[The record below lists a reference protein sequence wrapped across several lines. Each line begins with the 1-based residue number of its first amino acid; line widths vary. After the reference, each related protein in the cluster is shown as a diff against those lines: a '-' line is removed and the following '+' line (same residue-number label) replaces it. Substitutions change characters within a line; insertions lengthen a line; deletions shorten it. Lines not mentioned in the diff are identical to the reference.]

1 MPPENAA
8 LGNALIAKLTGIDVR
23 GRSSEAG
30 YRLFDEWPQAQAGLL
45 ARLTQQPYVAH
56 NATFE
61 HSWFMLN
68 VAGYAESYRA
78 GRITI
83 IDTLPMSR
91 QWDPGAVPT
100 NEHPYGD
107 NTLDAYAKRQGA
119 LDSAHNERHLGL
131 EDSHIM
137 LVAMKH
143 HLAAL
148 KAQRKGPWGPPA
160 GRASAASP
168 AVVSGE
174 YTIGLVSNYQDSR
187 QQREN
192 RRRTIVRVVCVVIA
206 VAMLGSLIIP
216 AIYAGL

>member
-1 MPPENAA
+1 
-8 LGNALIAKLTGIDVR
+8 
-23 GRSSEAG
+23 
-30 YRLFDEWPQAQAGLL
+30 
-45 ARLTQQPYVAH
+45 
-56 NATFE
+56 
-61 HSWFMLN
+61 
-68 VAGYAESYRA
+68 
-78 GRITI
+78 
-83 IDTLPMSR
+83 MSR

-148 KAQRKGPWGPPA
+148 KAQGKGPWGSTRQG
-160 GRASAASP
+160 GRRRQVLP
-168 AVVSGE
+168 VVSGE

-206 VAMLGSLIIP
+206 VAMLGSLVIP